1 MKMKRVWIIGPLV
14 ALLMMLNSGQAIAG
28 ENDLSQQ
35 GTAGNS
41 SGHLSALVAEALANN
56 PDLKS
61 AEARWE
67 MTKHKIIPAGSLD
80 DPRLSFALSN
90 YPVDSFAGDETPMTG
105 KEFQL
110 SQMLPFPGKLG
121 SKKAM
126 AELQAQWYRRLYE
139 DARLQLVREVKDAWY
154 QVYFQERAVAITRE
168 NIALL
173 EDFTHLTETR
183 YEVGTGLQQD
193 VLKAQVE
200 RSKLLDRLF
209 NLQQQHIS
217 SLAEFNRL
225 LNRPGDIPLET
236 PSDLEPTRV
245 TGDLQMFVKE
255 SRSHRPV
262 FAGYQAMVDRY
273 QAQRK
278 LARLDYYPDVNLWAG
293 YRQREAVPGDPVE
306 GTDFASAGFSINIP
320 LWQGK
325 RRAAVAEADS
335 GVQMAL
341 RQLQD
346 LGNRIDFAIS
356 DQYAKL
362 TKNRDLVELYK
373 TGIIPQS
380 EQSFEATL
388 SAYQVGD
395 VDFLNLLDSQLT
407 LYRYQIDYHRALSDY
422 QRSVAGLEAAVGKE
436 LGGQNHKDRIN
447 RDIQDGQD

>member
-1 MKMKRVWIIGPLV
+1 MKRVWIIGPLV
-14 ALLMMLNSGQAIAG
+14 ASLVLLNSGQAMAG
-28 ENDLSQQ
+28 ENYLSRQ
-35 GTAGNS
+35 GSTGNG
-41 SGHLSALVAEALANN
+41 SGQLSALVAEALAGN

-67 MTKHKIIPAGSLD
+67 MAKHRIIPAGSLD

-90 YPVDSFAGDETPMTG
+90 YPIDSFAGDETPMTG

-121 SKKAM
+121 SKKEM

-154 QVYFQERAVAITRE
+154 QVYFQQQAIAITHENVAI
-168 NIALL
+168 LD
-173 EDFTHLTETR
+173 DFIRLTETR

-209 NLQQQHIS
+209 NLQQQHTS

-225 LNRPGDIPLET
+225 LSRTADTPLEI
-236 PSDLEPTRV
+236 PHELEPTQV
-245 TGDLQMFVKE
+245 TGDLQGLLKE
-255 SRSHRPV
+255 SRTHRPV
-262 FAGYQAMVDRY
+262 FAGYQSVIDRF

-293 YRQREAVPGDPVE
+293 YRQREEVPGDPAE
-306 GTDFASAGFSINIP
+306 GTDFVSAGFSINIP

-325 RRAAVAEADS
+325 RRAAAAEADS
-335 GVQMAL
+335 GVRMAL
-341 RQLQD
+341 SQLQD
-346 LGNRIDFAIS
+346 LGTRIDFAIS

-362 TKNRDLVELYK
+362 TKNRDLVELFR
-373 TGIIPQS
+373 TGIIPQA

-422 QRSVAGLEAAVGKE
+422 ERSVAGLEAAVGKD

-447 RDIQDGQD
+447 RDIQDSQD

>member
-1 MKMKRVWIIGPLV
+1 MKQKKALSCRLLLCGLLLISGGPAQAGETPPTQLNELV
-14 ALLMMLNSGQAIAG
+14 AV
-28 ENDLSQQ
+28 
-35 GTAGNS
+35 
-41 SGHLSALVAEALANN
+41 ALDRN
-56 PDLKS
+56 PDLQA
-61 AEARWE
+61 AEARWRMAE
-67 MTKHKIIPAGSLD
+67 HKVIPAGSLD

-121 SKKAM
+121 SKKEM
-126 AELQAQWYRRLYE
+126 ADLQAQWYRRLYE

-168 NIALL
+168 NIGLL
-173 EDFTHLTETR
+173 EDFIRLTETR
-183 YEVGTGLQQD
+183 YEVGMGLQQD

-209 NLQQQHIS
+209 NLQQQHTS

-225 LNRPGDIPLET
+225 LSRTADTPLEM
-236 PSDLEPTRV
+236 PHELEPTQV
-245 TGDLQMFVKE
+245 TGDLQGFVKE
-255 SRSHRPV
+255 SRTYRPV
-262 FAGYQAMVDRY
+262 FAGYQSVIDRF

-293 YRQREAVPGDPVE
+293 YRRREPVAGDPAE

-325 RRAAVAEADS
+325 RREAVAEADS
-335 GVQMAL
+335 GVRMAL
-341 RQLQD
+341 RQLED
-346 LGNRIDFAIS
+346 LGNRIDFAIA

-422 QRSVAGLEAAVGKE
+422 QRSVAGLEAAVGTK
-436 LGGQNHKDRIN
+436 LGRQNPKDRVN
-447 RDIQDGQD
+447 RDSQDSQD